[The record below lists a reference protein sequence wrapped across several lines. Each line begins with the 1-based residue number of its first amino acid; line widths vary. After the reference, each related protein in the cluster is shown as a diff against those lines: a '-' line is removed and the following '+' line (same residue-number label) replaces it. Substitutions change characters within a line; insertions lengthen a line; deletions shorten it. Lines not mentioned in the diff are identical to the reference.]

1 MIGDGKKI
9 WFAKVEDLTIGWQI
23 TDIPVQ
29 VHSCVQ
35 EMGNLMLI
43 AKILGLAQDCAAS
56 GVAKGQLQLAQ
67 ICHQVK
73 YNLQITPGA
82 V

>member
-1 MIGDGKKI
+1 
-9 WFAKVEDLTIGWQI
+9 
-23 TDIPVQ
+23 
-29 VHSCVQ
+29 
-35 EMGNLMLI
+35 MGNLMLI